1 MNPIVGRLSRIR
13 WAALFVAFLPVVAAG
28 FLLACS
34 GSEPASRFPAVP
46 RIVAIGD
53 LHGDLAATRRALQLA
68 GAVDENDRWVGGNLV
83 VVQTGDQLDRGD
95 QEREILDLLSR
106 LSEEASRAGGALHV
120 LNGNHEL
127 MNAAL
132 DFRYVTPAGFAEFD
146 EFARGVEIDSLLA
159 SYPEEQRGRVVAFR
173 PGGPYAN
180 LLAERNAVVI
190 VGRNVFVHGGVEPRH
205 VRYGLERLNNEIRR
219 WLRGEG
225 PCPEGIHDG
234 DSVTWSRSFSWD
246 VDDEDCRVLAGV
258 LQDLG
263 AERMI
268 VGHTPHE
275 DGIQSYCQGH
285 VWCIDVGMSE
295 HYGGDVQVLEIT
307 GDSVQVLS
315 LVVAPTAEQ
324 SQTHRPVQQR
334 QQ

>member
-1 MNPIVGRLSRIR
+1 VNPIVGRLSRIR

-28 FLLACS
+28 FLLSCG
-34 GSEPASRFPAVP
+34 GSEPPSRLPAAP

-53 LHGDLAATRRALQLA
+53 LHGDLVATRRALQLA
-68 GAVDENDRWVGGNLV
+68 GAINENDRWVGGDLV

-132 DFRYVTPAGFAEFD
+132 DFRYVTPTGFAEFD

-205 VRYGLERLNNEIRR
+205 VRYGVERLNTEIRR

-234 DSVTWSRSFSWD
+234 DSVTWSRTFSWD

-258 LQDLG
+258 LQDLS

-275 DGIQSYCQGH
+275 EGIQSYCQGN
-285 VWCIDVGMSE
+285 VWCIDVGMAE